1 MLDKDATKTTFFLV
15 VKVLICKIQIFPN
28 SRANFIGIQ
37 PPQSYK
43 PCMFEIQCFAVFVLK
58 FTGILSLNLC
68 FISEVQWEPRLT
80 SNLAS
85 TPFPSINSEVAAMQ
99 SWVPGHVC
107 TYPMSI
113 FTLEGA
119 STSDSKKNNNKE

>member
-1 MLDKDATKTTFFLV
+1 
-15 VKVLICKIQIFPN
+15 
-28 SRANFIGIQ
+28 
-37 PPQSYK
+37 
-43 PCMFEIQCFAVFVLK
+43 MFEIQCFAVFVLK

-119 STSDSKKNNNKE
+119 HQIAKRTTTKNSMMVDVKEKDSNIKGKKLFSFFLNKGLAFSLFTQTHKSCK